1 MKYTSLSL
9 VAAMLFATLAVAEEQ
24 QTDEG
29 NEAANNAYEQKL
41 GECMKQA
48 NAKGISDDDL
58 DVFLESCVSS
68 QKEEG

>member
-9 VAAMLFATLAVAEEQ
+9 VAALLFATHAIAEEQ
-24 QTDEG
+24 KAEEG

-41 GECMKQA
+41 GECMQQA

-58 DVFLESCVSS
+58 DTFLDSCINS